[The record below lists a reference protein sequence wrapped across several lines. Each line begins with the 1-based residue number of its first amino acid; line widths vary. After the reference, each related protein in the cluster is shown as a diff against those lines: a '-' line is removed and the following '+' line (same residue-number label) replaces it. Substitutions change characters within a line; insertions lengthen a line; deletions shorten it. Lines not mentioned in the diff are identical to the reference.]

1 MKKFVVLFVLFL
13 LCSPAFATAT
23 AELQNCS
30 SKNYKDFALQ
40 HYMRQGFVL
49 QSVNDYSVTFS
60 KIDNS
65 AKGSILA
72 HASGAKIAQFPE
84 IQVILNTVQNGKNLI
99 VQFSVFTLIDKGTA
113 FQKQIA
119 LSPKV
124 EVAELN
130 NLNSLFLGSLK
141 NEN

>member
-1 MKKFVVLFVLFL
+1 MK
-13 LCSPAFATAT
+13 
-23 AELQNCS
+23 
-30 SKNYKDFALQ
+30 
-40 HYMRQGFVL
+40 QGFVL

-72 HASGAKIAQFPE
+72 HVSGAKIAQFPE
-84 IQVILNTVQNGKNLI
+84 IQVVLNTVQNGNNLI

-119 LSPKV
+119 LSPKM

-130 NLNSLFLGSLK
+130 NLNNLFLGSLK

>member
-30 SKNYKDFALQ
+30 SKAYKDFALQ

-72 HASGAKIAQFPE
+72 HVSGAKIAQFPE
-84 IQVILNTVQNGKNLI
+84 IQVILNTVQNGNNLI

-119 LSPKV
+119 LSPKM

-130 NLNSLFLGSLK
+130 NLNNLFLGSLK